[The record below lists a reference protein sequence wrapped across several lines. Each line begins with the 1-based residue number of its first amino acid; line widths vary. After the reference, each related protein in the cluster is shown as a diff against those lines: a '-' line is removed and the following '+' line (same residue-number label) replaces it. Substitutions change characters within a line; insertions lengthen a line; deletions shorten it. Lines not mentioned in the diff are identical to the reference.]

1 MNRRQRI
8 EIRNKVEQLSELF
21 DWSMLAQH
29 YSDAHDLALSR
40 TTKLPGT
47 IDVRVV

>member
-21 DWSMLAQH
+21 DWSMLVQH
-29 YSDAHDLALSR
+29 YNEAHEMAMSR
-40 TTKLPGT
+40 TTPRVGQ